1 MVVEHFCHFPFVY
14 AAKDYTA
21 ETVVTVLFK
30 HYCHHGTFEELAS
43 DPGSVFMSDVL
54 KQLNS
59 WLRIYHEVSLVGRH
73 ESNGT
78 EGSNKQFLRHLRTLI
93 LDERLYD
100 SWSDDTVL
108 PLINLH
114 LASYPT
120 AETGGYTPLQLKY
133 GTDANCECKLVYLPV
148 FPMGRGIGPWTCSN
162 DGGNRNKKQ

>member
-1 MVVEHFCHFPFVY
+1 MNIPNIRTETLHSLTINIY
-14 AAKDYTA
+14 RGSTLALAA
-21 ETVVTVLFK
+21 
-30 HYCHHGTFEELAS
+30 
-43 DPGSVFMSDVL
+43 
-54 KQLNS
+54 S
-59 WLRIYHEVSLVGRH
+59 WLRIYHKVSLVGRH